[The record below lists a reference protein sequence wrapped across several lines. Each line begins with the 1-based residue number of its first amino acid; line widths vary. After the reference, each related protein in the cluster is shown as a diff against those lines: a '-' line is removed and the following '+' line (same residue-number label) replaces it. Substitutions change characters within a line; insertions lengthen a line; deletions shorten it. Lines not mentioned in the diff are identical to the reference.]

1 MILGFNKNIFIFDIN
16 NEKLLKIFEIKNIK
30 NFDLKKWQCPQD
42 NEFIIFSKGIIL
54 LFELNN
60 DNEDNEDNFKLNILS
75 QLYLPKFENFVSIKK
90 INDNKNLF
98 CFYGNDY
105 YYYLF
110 ENN

>member
-1 MILGFNKNIFIFDIN
+1 MAMSDNK
-16 NEKLLKIFEIKNIK
+16 
-30 NFDLKKWQCPQD
+30 
-42 NEFIIFSKGIIL
+42 FIIFSKEIIL

-60 DNEDNEDNFKLNILS
+60 DNEDNEDNEDNFKLNILS

-98 CFYGNDY
+98 CFDGNYY

>member
-1 MILGFNKNIFIFDIN
+1 MILRFNKNIFIFDIN

-98 CFYGNDY
+98 CFDGNDD